1 MSIKLNRG
9 TIFSERE
16 RGKPAA
22 EEANPSCN
30 GKNGEGETFRQKDR
44 EMDHILN
51 LVLYDKTFEQTLYY
65 QGKRQKKD
73 DLHTCSV

>member
-1 MSIKLNRG
+1 M
-9 TIFSERE
+9 
-16 RGKPAA
+16 AA
-22 EEANPSCN
+22 EEASPFR
-30 GKNGEGETFRQKDR
+30 GETFRQKDWKT
-44 EMDHILN
+44 DHILN